1 MFSHIRSY
9 TYRLL
14 VDAYVVHLCICVVY
28 APLQELQLCLQRERA
43 QHQHQLSELE
53 ATCRENDH
61 HTTHSPEPPV
71 SDPVRDRGGGQV
83 AEEEGVSVKM
93 SEAMGY
99 GVGGSATR
107 ESDETA
113 NVGFSLV
120 SALDEV
126 NLEVNSCDVREKGG
140 ESLLEAQLRG
150 ARSTCEGVWVC
161 VWVWVGVV

>member
-1 MFSHIRSY
+1 MH
-9 TYRLL
+9 TY
-14 VDAYVVHLCICVVY
+14 VHLCNCVLY

-53 ATCRENDH
+53 ATRRDKNH

-83 AEEEGVSVKM
+83 EEEEGVSVKM

-126 NLEVNSCDVREKGG
+126 NLEVNGCDVREKGR

-150 ARSTCEGVWVC
+150 ARSTCEGEWCVC
-161 VWVWVGVV
+161 GCGLSLPCSRPADESGESNQ